1 MSLTERKCCGSFNK
15 EAQPAAPKAPARAAA
30 PIELNE
36 NDICP
41 CYRKAAPKM

>member
-1 MSLTERKCCGSFNK
+1 MTLTDRKCCGSFNK
-15 EAQPAAPKAPARAAA
+15 AVQPEAPKAPA
-30 PIELNE
+30 INE